1 MLKRGGIDSQQSHKS
16 QFIQSNLVSV
26 HNLLAQ
32 IITLTSTPPAFCK
45 EKKLGIII
53 EYKNTSEPPADFMRT
68 LLHRSAEL
76 SSMSSLKAY
85 RHAYKGRN

>member
-1 MLKRGGIDSQQSHKS
+1 MFKSLKEEELTVSRVTRFSLSNQ
-16 QFIQSNLVSV
+16 NLVSV

-32 IITLTSTPPAFCK
+32 IITFSPLLTGGK

-53 EYKNTSEPPADFMRT
+53 GYKNTSEPPADFMRT

-76 SSMSSLKAY
+76 SRMSSLKAY
-85 RHAYKGRN
+85 RPYL

>member
-32 IITLTSTPPAFCK
+32 IITFTPPLTGG
-45 EKKLGIII
+45 EERKLGIII
-53 EYKNTSEPPADFMRT
+53 EYKNTFEPPADFMRT

-76 SSMSSLKAY
+76 SRMSSLKAY
-85 RHAYKGRN
+85 RPYL